1 MAEEASS
8 AGALAAPRIA
18 VEEALLA
25 LEPGWTIRAGLRLGE
40 GATADYLLLHAR
52 RGIALVD
59 VDASSGDACAALRSF
74 LERQGFAA
82 FFPGTVP
89 IVHVVLAHAR
99 PVALAERLDAAFAE
113 APALTIADAD
123 WAATVRFL
131 VAAAQAPNRP
141 APAQS
146 RPDPAVEPHFAA
158 SAWTAEPTPI
168 VSAPAHPVVSERDEL
183 VVEPAQGRW
192 RGWAVAAAMI
202 AVLGTTGVWMAL
214 SRQAPHV
221 ATLEVAVPP
230 AGKPGDAIV
239 ATPAPVPPVPSPPA
253 ATDGDAPQTGSAT
266 AAPPAP
272 TPAPSPA
279 LMPAVTVPAAPPPPL
294 PARKPL
300 PSATVVPRP
309 VTRAAVA
316 PPLDLVSGTP
326 RPAVPL
332 PARSDP
338 RDRSDSAAARQVLP

>member
-40 GATADYLLLHAR
+40 AATADYLLLHAR

-74 LERQGFAA
+74 LERQGLAT

-89 IVHVVLAHAR
+89 IVHVVLAQAR

-131 VAAAQAPNRP
+131 VAAAQAPGRP
-141 APAQS
+141 APAQG
-146 RPDPAVEPHFAA
+146 RPAPIAEPHFAA
-158 SAWTAEPTPI
+158 PAWTAAPAPI
-168 VSAPAHPVVSERDEL
+168 VSAPAHPVASERAVV
-183 VVEPAQGRW
+183 VVEPARRRW
-192 RGWAVAAAMI
+192 RGWAVVATTI
-202 AVLGTTGVWMAL
+202 AVLGTAGVWMAL
-214 SRQAPHV
+214 SRQTPHV
-221 ATLEVAVPP
+221 ATFEPAVPP
-230 AGKPGDAIV
+230 ADKPGDAIV
-239 ATPAPVPPVPSPPA
+239 ATPAPVPPVALPPA
-253 ATDGDAPQTGSAT
+253 ATGGEAPQTGPAT

-272 TPAPSPA
+272 APAPSPA
-279 LMPAVTVPAAPPPPL
+279 LVPAVTAPAAPPPPL

-300 PSATVVPRP
+300 PSRIAVPHP
-309 VTRAAVA
+309 VTRAAAA
-316 PPLDLVSGTP
+316 PPLDLVSDTP
-326 RPAVPL
+326 RSAVPL